1 MVRVFRI
8 PALTPFEGLDQAEKM
23 PVWDMTLGSV
33 GDWAIRRAGFAA
45 DSGAPLGPC
54 LILRERVVIRPE
66 ALKVAWKA
74 GQERGESCCFGL
86 GGELGTFLNTL
97 PGEKSG
103 PVLAY
108 IHSGGAPETLEGLDL
123 VLLDPEEKQ
132 LELGLPKK
140 PLQLNVSD
148 RIWLPVDHWVDLL
161 WANLL
166 GLGPRIWGLALGRP
180 AVFAL
185 FRMIW
190 AAIRALSF
198 RHERI
203 GAKLNVVGAGARI
216 HPSATVEAS
225 VLGKGVSVG
234 PGAVVRGC
242 ILGDGARVEALALCE
257 GLVVGKMGLVQRQA
271 LMKYGVLGAEAAIGG
286 ATQLSVIGCGA
297 EIKRGA
303 FGMDQNFSGPVRFM
317 RQGQL
322 TPAPT
327 GLLGVCM
334 GEASQLGA
342 GVSLAPGRVLSPG
355 VSVVGPAITHPASLN
370 STFVRSV
377 DGRLEPIE

>member
-8 PALTPFEGLDQAEKM
+8 PAAIPFEGLEQPNDM
-23 PVWDMTLGSV
+23 PVWDMALGTV
-33 GDWAIRRAGFAA
+33 GEWAIRKAGFT
-45 DSGAPLGPC
+45 SGEGTPVGPC

-66 ALKVAWKA
+66 SLKAAWKA
-74 GQERGESCCFGL
+74 GQEKSENCGFHLS
-86 GGELGTFLNTL
+86 GELGSFLKSL
-97 PGEKSG
+97 PGGKSG

-108 IHSGGAPETLEGLDL
+108 IHSGALPAGLEQLDS
-123 VLLDPEEKQ
+123 VGLDPEEKQ
-132 LELGLPKK
+132 LDLGFAKK
-140 PLQLNVSD
+140 PLTLHVSD
-148 RIWLPVDHWVDLL
+148 RLWLPVDHWVDLL

-166 GLGPRIWGLALGRP
+166 GLGPRVWGLALGRP

-203 GAKLNVVGAGARI
+203 SAKLNVLGPGARI

-242 ILGDGARVEALALCE
+242 VLGEGARVEALALCE
-257 GLVVGKMGLVQRQA
+257 GLVVGAKAVVQRQA

-286 ATQLSVIGCGA
+286 ATQLSVLGCGA
-297 EIKRGA
+297 ELKRGA
-303 FGMDQNFSGPVRFM
+303 YGMDQNLSGPVRYFSN
-317 RQGQL
+317 GEL
-322 TPAPT
+322 VPAPT

-334 GEASQLGA
+334 GESSQLGA

-355 VSVVGPAITHPASLN
+355 VSVVGQAITHPASLN
-370 STFVRSV
+370 ASFARAVN
-377 DGRLEPIE
+377 GRLESIE

>member
-1 MVRVFRI
+1 MVRVFRF
-8 PALTPFEGLDQAEKM
+8 PVVTPFEGLDQAEKM

-33 GDWAIRRAGFAA
+33 GDWAIRAAGFTS
-45 DSGAPLGPC
+45 DSGAPEGPC
-54 LILRERVVIRPE
+54 LLLRERVVIRPE
-66 ALKVAWKA
+66 ALKAAWKA
-74 GQERGESCCFGL
+74 GQQRGESCCFGL
-86 GGELGTFLNTL
+86 DGELGTFLKTL
-97 PGEKSG
+97 PGSTSG

-108 IHSGGAPETLEGLDL
+108 IHAEGSPESLEALEL
-123 VLLDPEEKQ
+123 VLLDPEEKP
-132 LELGLPKK
+132 LALGLPKK
-140 PLQLNVSD
+140 PLQMHVSD
-148 RIWLPVDHWVDLL
+148 RIFLAVDHWVDLL
-161 WANLL
+161 WVNLL

-180 AVFAL
+180 ALIAL

-190 AAIRALSF
+190 AAIRAFSF

-203 GAKLNVVGAGARI
+203 GAKLNVLGSGARI

-225 VLGKGVSVG
+225 ILGKGVSVG

-257 GLVVGKMGLVQRQA
+257 GLVVGEKGLVQRQA

-286 ATQLSVIGCGA
+286 ATQLSVLGCGS

-303 FGMDQNFSGPVRFM
+303 FGMDQNFSGPVRFL
-317 RQGQL
+317 QEGQL
-322 TPAPT
+322 NPAPT

-355 VSVVGPAITHPASLN
+355 VSVVGPAITHPAALQSA
-370 STFVRSV
+370 FVRSV
-377 DGRLEPIE
+377 EGRLEPIE